1 MQNTAFQ
8 KFYLVHSWILFPISC
23 FTTTHFWNS
32 SHIPYNSHCI
42 KSVRSQSYSGLLHSD
57 WIRRYRIEFVS
68 LRIQSECWKIRTR
81 KTTNT
86 DTFHA
91 VSALII
97 SPFFSCIHF
106 FDYYLVVRE
115 KFHPIRKV
123 RLEILALSNRVTTRV
138 FCKNYCEIVADL
150 LIGKCS
156 MSFVKIYPV
165 LLFWQ
170 CHHLAI

>member
-1 MQNTAFQ
+1 ME
-8 KFYLVHSWILFPISC
+8 
-23 FTTTHFWNS
+23 
-32 SHIPYNSHCI
+32 
-42 KSVRSQSYSGLLHSD
+42 
-57 WIRRYRIEFVS
+57 RYFVS
-68 LRIQSECWKIRTR
+68 QSECWKIRTR

-115 KFHPIRKV
+115 KSHPIKKV

-138 FCKNYCEIVADL
+138 FCKIIAKL
-150 LIGKCS
+150 WLIYLS
-156 MSFVKIYPV
+156 ANVPWV
-165 LLFWQ
+165 LLKFILYYHSGSVITLRYKIPQKRRIWLWTWWLLLSAS
-170 CHHLAI
+170 CKWMFCNKLF